1 MSYERA
7 KYEFPI
13 EGIAHYR
20 KADAPAGVY
29 MLGGRWHLAAHDS
42 LEELLLLERGALLIA
57 TLTFT
62 GPARITEVST
72 VTPISLLQYMQFIPS

>member
-13 EGIAHYR
+13 DGIVQHR
-20 KADAPAGVY
+20 KSDAPAGIY
-29 MLGGRWHLAAHDS
+29 MLDGSWHLAAHDS
-42 LEELLLLERGALLIA
+42 LEELLLLEQGALLIA

-62 GPARITEVST
+62 IPARITEVSAI
-72 VTPISLLQYMQFIPS
+72 PAISFLNHTQFIPS